1 MLSPI
6 IFIAC
11 LLAPTVPS
19 DPSPQNL
26 QFIVSLCSNL
36 KLASTGIEVFV
47 TSSSI
52 PTVNWFLG
60 LTLAKLSNIA
70 FILAGV
76 TSFEPN
82 PYLPP
87 IS

>member
-1 MLSPI
+1 VLSPI

-52 PTVNWFLG
+52 PTVN
-60 LTLAKLSNIA
+60 
-70 FILAGV
+70 
-76 TSFEPN
+76 
-82 PYLPP
+82 
-87 IS
+87 